1 MKSDLAK
8 RGICLIAGLYAL
20 LPVAAQTTPTTEL
33 PVRRDS
39 AAWISPTRPQ
49 QASHLTLDEAIYA
62 AQTQSIAAM
71 VAKYTFLSSYWSYR
85 SYRASRLPSLN
96 LTGEV
101 LSFDRSLRLLQ
112 DYDTGEM
119 RYMENYNLQNT
130 LGLSIKQNI
139 ALTGGTL
146 RLYSSLNR
154 LDQFAPKDSKSYY
167 SQPITL
173 SYTQPLFAYNQFK
186 WDKKIAPKEYELAKR
201 TYIEAMEDITIQ
213 AVTYYFNLLLSK
225 TKHTIAVKNYSNTKS
240 LYAIA
245 EQRLELG
252 SVTKDELLQLQLRML
267 NDSLTINTSSLQL
280 REQQILFNSYLRY
293 NDRVDVE
300 PLLDRRIPVVD
311 IDYVMVI
318 EKALENSSFTIDNE
332 IQMLTAESEVARAR
346 AERGATASFN
356 ARFGL
361 SQTGD
366 KFRTAYSNLLDQEV
380 IGLSFSIPIFD
391 WGMGKGRVR
400 MARARSELVRSQ
412 IEQEEV
418 DFRREIYTLLEQF
431 HNQRNQCAVAERAL
445 EVAERRYSVAMENF
459 RQSKISV
466 SDMNIAQSEKDQANQ
481 TFITALSDFWNCYY
495 SLRAKTLYDFIT
507 HTDISAAF
515 DNLIQDQNP

>member
-1 MKSDLAK
+1 M
-8 RGICLIAGLYAL
+8 
-20 LPVAAQTTPTTEL
+20 
-33 PVRRDS
+33 
-39 AAWISPTRPQ
+39 
-49 QASHLTLDEAIYA
+49 
-62 AQTQSIAAM
+62 
-71 VAKYTFLSSYWSYR
+71 
-85 SYRASRLPSLN
+85 
-96 LTGEV
+96 
-101 LSFDRSLRLLQ
+101 
-112 DYDTGEM
+112 
-119 RYMENYNLQNT
+119 
-130 LGLSIKQNI
+130 
-139 ALTGGTL
+139 
-146 RLYSSLNR
+146 
-154 LDQFAPKDSKSYY
+154 
-167 SQPITL
+167 
-173 SYTQPLFAYNQFK
+173 
-186 WDKKIAPKEYELAKR
+186 
-201 TYIEAMEDITIQ
+201 
-213 AVTYYFNLLLSK
+213 
-225 TKHTIAVKNYSNTKS
+225 
-240 LYAIA
+240 
-245 EQRLELG
+245 
-252 SVTKDELLQLQLRML
+252 
-267 NDSLTINTSSLQL
+267 
-280 REQQILFNSYLRY
+280 
-293 NDRVDVE
+293 DVE

-332 IQMLTAESEVARAR
+332 IQMLTAESDVARAR

-459 RQSKISV
+459 RESKISV

-495 SLRAKTLYDFIT
+495 SLRARTLYDFIT

>member
-1 MKSDLAK
+1 MTREILRKFGRLLLLGVLLAA
-8 RGICLIAGLYAL
+8 RPAHAQHATPAPADSARIR
-20 LPVAAQTTPTTEL
+20 LPLTLEETIRAAQEQ
-33 PVRRDS
+33 S
-39 AAWISPTRPQ
+39 
-49 QASHLTLDEAIYA
+49 LD
-62 AQTQSIAAM
+62 AM
-71 VAKYTFLSSYWSYR
+71 MAKYSFLSSYWSFR
-85 SYRASRLPSLN
+85 SFRASRLPSLN
-96 LTGEV
+96 ISGNLFA
-101 LSFDRSLRLLQ
+101 LDRSMGLIQ
-112 DYDTGEM
+112 DYDSGEL
-119 RYMENYNLQNT
+119 RYIENYNLQNNI
-130 LGLSIKQNI
+130 GLSISQNI

-146 RLYSSLNR
+146 QLYSSLNR
-154 LDQFAPKDSKSYY
+154 LDQFSPQDATSYY
-167 SQPITL
+167 SQPLTL

-186 WDKKIAPKEYELAKR
+186 WDKKIAPKEFERAKR
-201 TYIEAMEDITIQ
+201 VYIEAMEQVTAK
-213 AVTYYFNLLLSK
+213 AVRYYFSLLLSK
-225 TKHTIAVKNYSNTKS
+225 TSYEIALKNYDNTCT

-245 EQRLELG
+245 QERIKLG
-252 SVTKDELLQLQLRML
+252 TITQDELLQLQLRML

-332 IQMLTAESEVARAR
+332 IQMLTAESDVARAR

-459 RQSKISV
+459 RESKISV

-495 SLRAKTLYDFIT
+495 SLRARTLYDFIT

>member
-1 MKSDLAK
+1 MTREIFQNCRRIL
-8 RGICLIAGLYAL
+8 RLGVL
-20 LPVAAQTTPTTEL
+20 LGVLLAAQPAHAQHAS
-33 PVRRDS
+33 PAPADS
-39 AAWISPTRPQ
+39 ARIRLP
-49 QASHLTLDEAIYA
+49 LTLEETIRA
-62 AQTQSIAAM
+62 AQEQSLDAM
-71 VAKYTFLSSYWSYR
+71 MAKYSFLSSYWSFR
-85 SYRASRLPSLN
+85 SFRASRLPSLN
-96 LTGEV
+96 ISGNLFA
-101 LSFDRSLRLLQ
+101 LDRSMGLIQ
-112 DYDTGEM
+112 DYDSGEL
-119 RYMENYNLQNT
+119 RYIENYNLQNNI
-130 LGLSIKQNI
+130 GLSISQNI

-146 RLYSSLNR
+146 QLYSSLNR
-154 LDQFAPKDSKSYY
+154 LDQFSPQDATSYY
-167 SQPITL
+167 SQPLTL
-173 SYTQPLFAYNQFK
+173 SYTQPLFAYNQFN
-186 WDKKIAPKEYELAKR
+186 WDKKIAPKECERAKR
-201 TYIEAMEDITIQ
+201 GYIEAMEQVTAK
-213 AVTYYFNLLLSK
+213 AVSYYISLLLSK
-225 TKHTIAVKNYSNTKS
+225 TSYEIAMKNYDNTCT

-245 EQRLELG
+245 QERIKLG
-252 SVTKDELLQLQLRML
+252 TITQDELLQLQLRML